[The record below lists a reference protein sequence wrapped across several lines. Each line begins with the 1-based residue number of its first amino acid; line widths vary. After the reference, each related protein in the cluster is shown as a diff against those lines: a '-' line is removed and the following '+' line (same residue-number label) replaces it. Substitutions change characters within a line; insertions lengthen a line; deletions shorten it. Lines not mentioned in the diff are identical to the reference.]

1 MVRDD
6 DKRRRDEEEEPHGI
20 IIEDRRH
27 GRSGEAEEPAA
38 PEEPEA
44 PAEPEQ
50 PAEPE
55 PPSAPE
61 PGDVVEFPAGSAQD
75 EGDSVPD
82 GRPQA
87 QVPPQEN
94 IPPGGPAGA
103 EADDSPEMEQLKM
116 IFGMGLD
123 GYLQSQLGLLLNF
136 AIISLGRAPNPAT
149 GLVSTELDKA
159 KLAIDLLEF
168 IYARI
173 KSGLPEQ
180 AQAELT
186 QIIGD
191 LKYSFMQAAASGPAG
206 TPGDG
211 EM

>member
-1 MVRDD
+1 
-6 DKRRRDEEEEPHGI
+6 
-20 IIEDRRH
+20 
-27 GRSGEAEEPAA
+27 
-38 PEEPEA
+38 
-44 PAEPEQ
+44 
-50 PAEPE
+50 
-55 PPSAPE
+55 
-61 PGDVVEFPAGSAQD
+61 
-75 EGDSVPD
+75 
-82 GRPQA
+82 
-87 QVPPQEN
+87 
-94 IPPGGPAGA
+94 
-103 EADDSPEMEQLKM
+103 MEQLKM

-186 QIIGD
+186 QITGD
-191 LKYSFMQAAASGPAG
+191 LKYSFMQAAASGPGPA
-206 TPGDG
+206 PGDG
-211 EM
+211 GGPTG